1 MSLSAKHIMT
11 SPDDSQIILEK
22 AQFLSQ
28 PADYGRPHLRWNPGQ
43 ALTQLTWI
51 GKKKP
56 RTMDKETKKC
66 IALTTLLK
74 TNQIAERSFTSKS
87 RIEVSFKNW
96 LTPPANCQEFQE
108 DVCFF
113 LLYAY
118 AFVEALFL
126 SLISN
131 WGSRS
136 FGGVR
141 QLEFHQ
147 VCVASIKQ
155 SSRGRKLPL
164 ETKHSQ
170 LLNVWSVAIEF
181 AYF

>member
-1 MSLSAKHIMT
+1 MKFTSKLSKKTPRFRGIDDDLMSLSAKHIMT

-87 RIEVSFKNW
+87 RIEVSFENW

-131 WGSRS
+131 WG
-136 FGGVR
+136 VKK
-141 QLEFHQ
+141 LW
-147 VCVASIKQ
+147 
-155 SSRGRKLPL
+155 GRAAVGIPPSMCCL
-164 ETKHSQ
+164 
-170 LLNVWSVAIEF
+170 
-181 AYF
+181 Y